1 MFEKFNS
8 LKPEKQERIIN
19 AAITEFAN
27 KGYSNAATDEI
38 VKQANISK
46 GALFHYFTNKK
57 ELFLFLYDYTLNTIM
72 NKFFREICF
81 DEKDILVRIRQ
92 AVYLE
97 CMLVSQYP
105 MMFDFVKTVY
115 FENSDMVKEEL
126 QKRNATILTDS
137 YNKLLSDFD
146 RSKFKEEI
154 NINQAVH
161 VIMWTVEGI
170 LAKEKEKLKL
180 LSSSEL
186 NLEEIMRQMDDFLE
200 LLRNSF
206 YR

>member
-1 MFEKFNS
+1 MFEKFYS

-19 AAITEFAN
+19 AAIKEFAN

-38 VKQANISK
+38 VKEANISK

-57 ELFLFLYDYTLNTIM
+57 ELFLFLYDYTLNMIM
-72 NKFFREICF
+72 TEFWGEICF

-92 AVYLE
+92 AVYVE
-97 CMLVSQYP
+97 CMLVRRYP
-105 MMFDFVKTVY
+105 KMFDFVKTVY
-115 FENSDMVKEEL
+115 FEKSDIVKTEL
-126 QKRNATILTDS
+126 QKRNTKILTDS

-154 NINQAVH
+154 NIHQAVH

-170 LAKEKEKLKL
+170 LAKEKEKLNL
-180 LSSSEL
+180 LSTSEL
-186 NLEEIMRQMDDFLE
+186 NLDEIMLEIDAFLE